1 MDPIEHELLADD
13 GTQPSARFTARVMSA
28 VRREAATPPPLPF
41 PWRRLVL
48 GLVACALWLVL
59 GYRAVRGG
67 DAAFVLA
74 LAQSWELLLGMGV
87 LLALLSLRLAR
98 YCLRS

>member
-1 MDPIEHELLADD
+1 MDPIDRELLADD
-13 GTQPSARFTARVMSA
+13 GAQPSPRFTARVMSA

-48 GLVACALWLVL
+48 GLAACALWLAF

-67 DAAFVLA
+67 DAAEVMALARSWPLLLGYGLLLA
-74 LAQSWELLLGMGV
+74 LA
-87 LLALLSLRLAR
+87 SLRLVR
-98 YCLRS
+98 FCVRS